1 LPKTLANPDVL
12 VGLETGDDAAVYR
25 LRSDLALVVTTDFFT
40 PVVDDAY
47 TFGAI
52 AAANALSDIY
62 AMGAKPLMAVNLVAF
77 PMKELPASLLAEIL
91 RGGLDKVCEAGI
103 DILGGHSIDDHE
115 PKYGLAVTGTIHPDR
130 VIRNRGGRPGDRLVL
145 TKSLGTGVITTAI
158 KHQVAPEAST
168 AAAIDG
174 MLQLNRAAADAMA
187 PSTCTPR
194 PTSPVSACWGTCTTW
209 RAPRRLPRESMRRP
223 CP

>member
-1 LPKTLANPDVL
+1 
-12 VGLETGDDAAVYR
+12 
-25 LRSDLALVVTTDFFT
+25 
-40 PVVDDAY
+40 
-47 TFGAI
+47 
-52 AAANALSDIY
+52 
-62 AMGAKPLMAVNLVAF
+62 
-77 PMKELPASLLAEIL
+77 
-91 RGGLDKVCEAGI
+91 
-103 DILGGHSIDDHE
+103 SIDDHE

-187 PSTCTPR
+187 AVDVHAATDITGFGLLGHLHYLARASAVAARVDAAAVPLIAGAEALADAGEVPSGTR
-194 PTSPVSACWGTCTTW
+194 SNERFLASRVQWSAAVPTA
-209 RAPRRLPRESMRRP
+209 RRTLLADAQTSGGLLIAVPAEQVDRLLEALTRQGAAGWQVGELVAGEP
-223 CP
+223 GVITVV